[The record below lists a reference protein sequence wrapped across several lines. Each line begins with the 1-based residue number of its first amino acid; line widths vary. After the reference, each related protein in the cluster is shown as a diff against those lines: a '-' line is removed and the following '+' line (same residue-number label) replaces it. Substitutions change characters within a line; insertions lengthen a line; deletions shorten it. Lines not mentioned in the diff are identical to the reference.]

1 MNKILKIFK
10 ESKIEIIDESILI
23 EYINFC
29 TKNNEQKH
37 TTHKTARHHI
47 LPQCKFLP
55 FALYSDLNINYW
67 NGVYLTHDNH
77 YIAHSMLHDAINNF
91 YIGSAWHH
99 MSNINKFTTN
109 GVDLISRDEY
119 KRLQEKANMQN
130 SIRMS
135 KWCKEVDENGI
146 TNIQKS
152 HIKRVESG
160 YNDIDENGLNAH
172 QRIAIKSAS
181 TMKEKDE
188 NGMSIYEKSFIKA
201 KKTMKE
207 NNHSKGNKNPRAK
220 RINIYNYKNELMFE
234 CNGNI
239 VETIKKH
246 NLPGVLIK
254 SYKAG
259 GLPIFQTRKS
269 KLLANKYNN
278 LMFIG
283 WFAKEV

>member
-55 FALYSDLNINYW
+55 FELYSDLSINCW
-67 NGVYLTHDNH
+67 NGTYLTHKNH
-77 YIAHSMLHDAINNF
+77 YIAHSMLHSAINNY

-99 MSNINKFTTN
+99 MSNINSKFKKLTDSITPE
-109 GVDLISRDEY
+109 LYQI
-119 KRLQEKANMQN
+119 LQEKANLQN
-130 SIRMS
+130 SIRMK
-135 KWCKEVDENGI
+135 KWCKEVDENGV
-146 TNIQKS
+146 TNKQKAT
-152 HIKRVESG
+152 IKRVESG

-172 QRIAIKSAS
+172 QRIAIKAAT

-188 NGMSIYEKSFIKA
+188 NGMSIYDKSFIKA
-201 KKTMKE
+201 KQTMKE
-207 NNHSKGNKNPRAK
+207 NNHCKGSKNPKAK

-246 NLPGVLIK
+246 DLPGVLIK
-254 SYKAG
+254 SYKAE

-269 KLLANKYNN
+269 KLLANKYYN
-278 LMFIG
+278 LMFVG
-283 WFAKEV
+283 WYAKEV

>member
-10 ESKIEIIDESILI
+10 ESKIEITDESILI

-29 TKNNEQKH
+29 IKNNEQKH
-37 TTHKTARHHI
+37 TPHKTARHHI

-55 FALYSDLNINYW
+55 FELYSDLNINYW

-91 YIGSAWHH
+91 YIGSAWYH

-109 GVDLISRDEY
+109 EVNLISRDEH
-119 KRLQEKANMQN
+119 KKLQEKANMQN

-146 TNIQKS
+146 TNIQKA

-172 QRIAIKSAS
+172 QRTAIKAAS

-207 NNHSKGNKNPRAK
+207 NNHSKGNKNPKAK

-239 VETIKKH
+239 DETIKKH

-254 SYKAG
+254 SYRAG
-259 GLPIFQTRKS
+259 GLPIFQTRNS